1 MLGQGGKTMTLE
13 ERIEQMK
20 IMLGED
26 GDDIENNVCK
36 TYLDLANQT
45 ILNHRYPFG
54 TDKVEIEPQF
64 EYALIELAIV
74 KYNMRGVE
82 GQETHN
88 ENGVHR
94 KYRKES
100 EILASI
106 PKFAG
111 LPL

>member
-1 MLGQGGKTMTLE
+1 MTLE
-13 ERIEQMK
+13 KRIEQMK

-26 GDDIENNVCK
+26 GLDITDDVCK
-36 TYLDLANQT
+36 TYLDLSNEK
-45 ILNHRYPFG
+45 ILTHRYPYG
-54 TDKVEIEPQF
+54 TKLVEVEPQF
-64 EYALIELAIV
+64 EYQLIELAIV
-74 KYNMRGVE
+74 LYNKQGGE
-82 GQETHN
+82 GEEYHN

>member
-1 MLGQGGKTMTLE
+1 MNLE
-13 ERIEQMK
+13 ERIDAMK

-26 GDDIENNVCK
+26 GENIKDEECR
-36 TYLDLANQT
+36 TYLDLANKKL
-45 ILNHRYPFG
+45 LNHRYPFG
-54 TDKVEIEPQF
+54 TTRVEIEPQF
-64 EYALIELAIV
+64 EYDLIELAII
-74 KYNMRGVE
+74 KFNERGVE

-94 KYRKES
+94 KYRTEA

>member
-1 MLGQGGKTMTLE
+1 MNNE
-13 ERIEQMK
+13 ERIDKMK

-26 GDDIENNVCK
+26 GLDIDDDVCQ
-36 TYLDLANQT
+36 TYLDLANQK

-54 TDKVEIEPQF
+54 TSRVEIEKQF
-64 EYALIELAIV
+64 EYDLIELAIV
-74 KYNMRGVE
+74 KYNERGVE

-94 KYRKES
+94 KYRTEAQ
-100 EILASI
+100 ILASI

-111 LPL
+111 IPL

>member
-1 MLGQGGKTMTLE
+1 MTLE

-26 GDDIENNVCK
+26 GLDIEDNVAQ
-36 TYLDLANQT
+36 TYLDLANSK
-45 ILNHRYPFG
+45 ILNYRYPFG
-54 TDKVEIEPQF
+54 TKLVEVEPQF
-64 EYALIELAIV
+64 TYQLIELAIV
-74 KYNMRGVE
+74 LYNKRGGE
-82 GQETHN
+82 GEEYHN

-94 KYRKES
+94 KYRRES

>member
-1 MLGQGGKTMTLE
+1 MTFE
-13 ERIEQMK
+13 ERKNNMK

-26 GDDIENNVCK
+26 GLDITDEVCQ
-36 TYLDLANQT
+36 TYLNLSKNK
-45 ILNHRYPFG
+45 IINHRYPFG
-54 TDKVEIEPQF
+54 TNCADIEPQY
-64 EYALIELAIV
+64 EWQLVELAV
-74 KYNMRGVE
+74 VLYNQRGVE

-94 KYRKES
+94 KYRTEAQ
-100 EILASI
+100 ILASI

>member
-1 MLGQGGKTMTLE
+1 MTLE
-13 ERIEQMK
+13 QRIEQMK
-20 IMLGED
+20 IMLGDD
-26 GDDIENNVCK
+26 GADIEDNVCQ
-36 TYLDLANQT
+36 TYLDLANSK

-54 TDKVEIEPQF
+54 TKLTEVEPQF
-64 EYALIELAIV
+64 SYQLIELAIV
-74 KYNMRGVE
+74 LYNQRGVE

>member
-1 MLGQGGKTMTLE
+1 MTRE
-13 ERIEQMK
+13 ERINAMK
-20 IMLGED
+20 TMM
-26 GDDIENNVCK
+26 GDDGLDIDENVCQ
-36 TYLDLANQT
+36 TYLDLANSK

-54 TDKVEIEPQF
+54 TNLVEIEPQF
-64 EYALIELAIV
+64 EYDLIELAIV
-74 KYNMRGVE
+74 KYNLRGVE

-94 KYRKES
+94 KYRTEAQ
-100 EILASI
+100 ILASI

>member
-1 MLGQGGKTMTLE
+1 MTLE

-26 GDDIENNVCK
+26 SVDITENECQ
-36 TYLDLANQT
+36 TYLNLANRT
-45 ILNHRYPFG
+45 ILNHRYPYG
-54 TDKVEIEPQF
+54 TNLVEIEPQY
-64 EYALIELAIV
+64 EYDLIELAIV
-74 KYNMRGVE
+74 KYNKRGAE

-94 KYRKES
+94 KYRTEAQ
-100 EILASI
+100 ILASI

>member
-1 MLGQGGKTMTLE
+1 MTLE

-20 IMLGED
+20 IMLG
-26 GDDIENNVCK
+26 DDSNDITDNVCQ
-36 TYLDLANQT
+36 TYLDLANAK
-45 ILNHRYPFG
+45 ILNHRFPYG
-54 TDKVEIEPQF
+54 TNLVEVEPQF
-64 EYALIELAIV
+64 EYQLIELAIV
-74 KYNMRGVE
+74 LYNQRGVE

-94 KYRKES
+94 KYKREAQ
-100 EILASI
+100 ILASI

>member
-1 MLGQGGKTMTLE
+1 MTIE
-13 ERIEQMK
+13 QRIEQMK

-26 GDDIENNVCK
+26 GLSIDDNVCQ
-36 TYLDLANQT
+36 TYLDLSKNK
-45 ILNHRYPFG
+45 IINYRFPFG
-54 TDKVEIEPQF
+54 TDLTDVEPRYQMQQ
-64 EYALIELAIV
+64 IELAIV
-74 KYNMRGVE
+74 LYNQRGVE

-94 KYRKES
+94 KYKE
-100 EILASI
+100 EARILASI

>member
-1 MLGQGGKTMTLE
+1 MILD
-13 ERIEQMK
+13 ERIAQMK
-20 IMLGED
+20 IMLGDD
-26 GDDIENNVCK
+26 GLDIDDDVCQ
-36 TYLDLANQT
+36 TYLNLANQK
-45 ILNHRYPFG
+45 ILNHRYPYG
-54 TDKVEIEPQF
+54 TKLVEIEPQF
-64 EYALIELAIV
+64 EYQLIELAIV
-74 KYNMRGVE
+74 LYNQRGVE

-94 KYRKES
+94 KYRREN